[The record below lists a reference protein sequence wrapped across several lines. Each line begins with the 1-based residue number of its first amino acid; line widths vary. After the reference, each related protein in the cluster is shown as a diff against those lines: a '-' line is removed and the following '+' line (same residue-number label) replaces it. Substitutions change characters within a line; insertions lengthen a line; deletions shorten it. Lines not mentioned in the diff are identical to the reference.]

1 MATIQKF
8 EDLQVWQKAR
18 LLSQNVYLLTFIE
31 PIKSDFRFKDQIRG
45 SAGSIMDNIS
55 EGFERGSKLE
65 FINSLTIAKG
75 EAGELKS
82 QLYRGLDNN
91 YFLLAKFE
99 ELYKLADEITKMIT
113 SFISYLNKT
122 KIKGQKFKERI

>member
-8 EDLQVWQKAR
+8 EDLKLWQKAR
-18 LLSQNVYLLTFIE
+18 ILSEKVYTLTFSD
-31 PIKSDFRFKDQIRG
+31 PIHSDFRYKDQIRG
-45 SAGSIMDNIS
+45 SVGSIMDNIA

-65 FINSLTIAKG
+65 FINVLTTAKG

-91 YFLLAKFE
+91 YFSSIEFE
-99 ELYKLADEITKMIT
+99 ELYLLTDEITKMIT
-113 SFISYLNKT
+113 GLINYLNRT
-122 KIKGQKFKERI
+122 KFKGQKFKDRT